1 MTVDTEQNLAAL
13 DGWIAD
19 GMHHYMMR
27 VHYEDTDAGGIVY
40 HANYIAFAER
50 ARSSYLR
57 SVGIY
62 QEDYI
67 ERMKAGDTGGF
78 AFVVRRIE
86 IDYAEAAGLGTP
98 LRVTSQL
105 VKMGGASMKIEQTVI
120 NHQNG
125 HILARLFVDIVA
137 VRFDGKG
144 NARPQRVPAD
154 VREKLLAD
162 AASMTKDA

>member
-1 MTVDTEQNLAAL
+1 MTESIEQRMAAI

-19 GMHHYMMR
+19 GMHHYLMR
-27 VHYEDTDAGGIVY
+27 VHYEDTDTGGIIY

-67 ERMKAGDTGGF
+67 DQMRAGDGAGF

-86 IDYAEAAGLGTP
+86 IDYCEAAGLGTG
-98 LRVTSQL
+98 LRITSEL

-120 NHQNG
+120 NHENG

-137 VRFDGKG
+137 VRFEADGT
-144 NARPQRVPAD
+144 ARPQRVPTD
-154 VREKLLAD
+154 IREKLMAD
-162 AASMTKDA
+162 AAGVA

>member
-1 MTVDTEQNLAAL
+1 MTIADDRLTAL
-13 DGWIAD
+13 DGWVAD
-19 GMHHYMMR
+19 GVHHYMMR
-27 VHYEDTDAGGIVY
+27 THFEDIDAGGIIY

-67 ERMKAGDTGGF
+67 SGMQSADPDGF

-86 IDYAEAAGLGTP
+86 IDYAEPAGLGAA
-98 LRVTSQL
+98 LRITSEM

-120 NHQNG
+120 NHENG
-125 HILARLFVDIVA
+125 HILARLLVDIVC
-137 VRFDGKG
+137 VRFTEQGG
-144 NARPQRVPAD
+144 ARPRRLPED
-154 VREKLLAD
+154 VVRKLGVQD
-162 AASMTKDA
+162 TS